1 MARRHYN
8 LPAFTTLAAFETSAR
23 HGSFKNAAQELGVT
37 PGAVSH
43 QIKSLEDDLGVALFN
58 RNHRSVEITSQGIE
72 LLNVL
77 KKSFTEISVTLA
89 NIRKSKETAV
99 VTISATTA
107 FSSLWLTPRL
117 SQLWKTCG
125 DVWVNQHVSDV
136 PDFFDELT
144 DLNIVYGYQKKP
156 NSQHQAYELFQDNLI
171 PVCSPGFLAQHSNT
185 DLATL
190 ASLPLIHLTARD
202 ERWTTWHTWF
212 RRLGYT
218 DTISDRIKVNNYM
231 IALQTAREDAG
242 LVLGWKHLLKPLF
255 DRGLLVP
262 FGEHTLPAPSAFYL
276 ISADA
281 SKLSESARKVRDCL
295 LEPELFNDLSK

>member
-43 QIKSLEDDLGVALFN
+43 QIKSLEDDLGVALFI
-58 RNHRSVEITSQGIE
+58 RSHRSVKITSEGKA
-72 LLNVL
+72 LLKVL
-77 KKSFTEISVTLA
+77 TKSFSEISATLA
-89 NIRKSKETAV
+89 NIRKSEQKAV
-99 VTISATTA
+99 VTISASTA

-117 SQLWKTCG
+117 SQLWKAYG

-136 PDFFDELT
+136 PDFFDEVT
-144 DLNIVYGYQKKP
+144 DLSIVYGYQTKP
-156 NSQHQAYELFQDNLI
+156 GTKQQAYKLFKDELI
-171 PVCSPGFLAQHSNT
+171 PVCSPGFLARHSDT
-185 DLATL
+185 DLASM

-202 ERWTTWHTWF
+202 DRWTTWQTWF
-212 RRLGYT
+212 GSLGYN
-218 DTISDRIKVNNYM
+218 DTISNHIKVNNYM

-255 DRGLLVP
+255 DRQVLVP
-262 FGEHTLPAPSAFYL
+262 FGKHSVPAPSAFYL
-276 ISADA
+276 ISADET
-281 SKLSESARKVRDCL
+281 KLSESTRKVRDCL
-295 LEPELFNDLSK
+295 LDTA